1 MIYLRNT
8 RPDLQDIAD
17 KWANDLQKF
26 LMEEL
31 KYPNYVIIPRGRIT
45 FKKRYRK
52 YIFLLYDTMKKRGM
66 CKSQMKFVHK
76 IIFHFMKDFHNNIA
90 DCQKINYYSRFQNT
104 LRRIFPWT
112 LDVITPVFV
121 QLYEDFSK
129 NKAYTY
135 FEKLNVRTCPY
146 CNRQYTFTISKDK
159 TKNFKTRPEY
169 DHFYDKKD
177 YPLLALSFYNLV
189 PSCHI
194 CNHSKR
200 TRSVKV
206 NPYLKGFKTKFSI
219 QVGNNEK
226 YTNINDIKSI
236 KTINDFHISFA
247 NPSHDEEQN
256 IAIFGLKHLYSEHK
270 DYVLELV
277 EKSEA
282 YNQLMCKNIAEEF
295 QGIFTTQQQVYDL
308 VWGKYL
314 QDVEL
319 EKRPLSKLT
328 KDILEQIGI
337 Q

>member
-17 KWANDLQKF
+17 KWANDLQNF

-31 KYPNYVIIPRGRIT
+31 KYPHYVILPRGRIT
-45 FKKRYRK
+45 FKNRYKK
-52 YIFLLYDTMKKRGM
+52 YHFLLYNAMKNKKM
-66 CKSQMKFVHK
+66 CRLQMKIVHEIIMNFVN
-76 IIFHFMKDFHNNIA
+76 DFHDNIA
-90 DCQKINYYSRFQNT
+90 DYQKLDDLVSIQKSLKNEHPQA
-104 LRRIFPWT
+104 

-121 QLYEDFSK
+121 RLYEDFSD

-146 CNRQYTFTISKDK
+146 CNRQYTFTICKDK